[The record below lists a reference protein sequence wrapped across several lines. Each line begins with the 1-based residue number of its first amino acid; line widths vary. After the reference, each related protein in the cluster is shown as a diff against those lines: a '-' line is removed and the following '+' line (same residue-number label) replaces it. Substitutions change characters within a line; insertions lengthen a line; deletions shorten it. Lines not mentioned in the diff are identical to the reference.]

1 MSLVTNWGYT
11 ITDADA
17 LADMLPQADFNTM
30 TANKFA
36 GDVRIPASLSAASM
50 GVRNHCGWHVSPPQA
65 CEFSERLLYGNG
77 RIKRVNNDFLVQLP
91 AAFVTGVSTVT
102 IDGEAWT
109 DFTFEQNG
117 IVHLFDVAPV
127 SRKTEITVRYT
138 AGIPDALM
146 GSIKEIITG
155 RATRAL
161 VAPNGVSSESAGGV
175 SISYSASW
183 ANGGGA
189 GALQSTDLE
198 TLEPYKVRGVF

>member
-1 MSLVTNWGYT
+1 MSLTTNWGYT
-11 ITDADA
+11 ITGADT
-17 LADMLPQADFNTM
+17 LADMLTQADFDIM

-50 GVRNHCGWHVSPPQA
+50 GVRNHCGWHVSPPLA

-91 AAFVTGVSTVT
+91 AAFVTAVSAVM

-109 DFTFEQNG
+109 DYAFEQNG
-117 IVHLFDVAPV
+117 IVRLFDVSPV
-127 SRKTEITVRYT
+127 SRKTEITVSYT

-146 GSIKEIITG
+146 GSIKEIISG

-183 ANGGGA
+183 SNGGGA

-198 TLEPYKVRGVF
+198 TLEPYKVKGVF

>member
-1 MSLVTNWGYT
+1 MSLATNWGYT
-11 ITDADA
+11 ITGADA
-17 LADMLPQADFNTM
+17 MEDMLSQADFNTM

-50 GVRNHCGWHVSPPQA
+50 GVRNHCGWHVYPPLA

-91 AAFVTGVSTVT
+91 AAFVTAVSAVT

-109 DFTFEQNG
+109 DYAFEQNG
-117 IVHLFDVAPV
+117 IVRLFDVSPA
-127 SRKTEITVRYT
+127 SRKTEITVSYT
-138 AGIPDALM
+138 AGIPDSLM
-146 GSIKEIITG
+146 GSIKEIISG

-175 SISYSASW
+175 SIS
-183 ANGGGA
+183 
-189 GALQSTDLE
+189 
-198 TLEPYKVRGVF
+198 

>member
-1 MSLVTNWGYT
+1 MSLATNWGYT
-11 ITDADA
+11 ITGADA
-17 LADMLPQADFNTM
+17 LEDMLSQADFNTM

-50 GVRNHCGWHVSPPQA
+50 GVRNHCGWHVSPPLA

-77 RIKRVNNDFLVQLP
+77 RIKRVNNDLLVQLP
-91 AAFVTGVSTVT
+91 AAFVTAVSAVT

-109 DFTFEQNG
+109 DYAFEQNG
-117 IVHLFDVAPV
+117 IVRLFDVSQA
-127 SRKTEITVRYT
+127 SRKTEITVSYT
-138 AGIPDALM
+138 AGIPDAMM
-146 GSIKEIITG
+146 GSIKEIISG

-183 ANGGGA
+183 SNGGGA

-198 TLEPYKVRGVF
+198 TLEPYKVKGVF

>member
-1 MSLVTNWGYT
+1 MSLTTNWGYT
-11 ITDADA
+11 ITGADT
-17 LADMLPQADFNTM
+17 LADMLTQADFDIM

-50 GVRNHCGWHVSPPQA
+50 GVRNHCGWHVSPPLA

-91 AAFVTGVSTVT
+91 AAFVTAVSAVT

-109 DFTFEQNG
+109 DYAFEQNG
-117 IVHLFDVAPV
+117 IVRLFDVSPA
-127 SRKTEITVRYT
+127 SRKTEITVSYT

-146 GSIKEIITG
+146 GSIKEIISG

-161 VAPNGVSSESAGGV
+161 IAPNGVSSESAGGV

-183 ANGGGA
+183 SNGGGA
-189 GALQSTDLE
+189 GALQSTDIE
-198 TLEPYKVRGVF
+198 TLEPYKVKGVF